1 MDHCKGFAAIAAAGV
16 ACMAVAAGC
25 SSSKESGQSPAYVGL
40 LEDSISGIAAAYPGE
55 IGVAVI
61 VNDSDTVAVNDSSIY
76 PMMSVFKLHQALAVC
91 HDLDCRG
98 VSLDS
103 VVTLRRDSLDPDTW
117 SPMLKEHQEAEI
129 KLPVGQL
136 LRYTLT
142 CSDNNASNYMFH
154 HLVGVAATDSLIA
167 TMIPRDVF
175 RIAYSE
181 DEMQADH
188 DKAYSNYTSP
198 LGAAMLIN
206 KVFTHSLVSREKQ
219 DHINTSLAECVT
231 GADRI
236 VAPLL
241 GKEGV
246 SVAHKTGSGYVNER
260 GELVAHNDV
269 AYICLPN
276 GVRYSLAV
284 FVKDF
289 KGDEAQAS
297 EPVARISAAVYS
309 ILSGAQ

>member
-1 MDHCKGFAAIAAAGV
+1 MVATVAACAAV
-16 ACMAVAAGC
+16 VAGC
-25 SSSKESGQSPAYVGL
+25 STSRKSAQPTAYVGL

-276 GVRYSLAV
+276 GVSYSLAV

-297 EPVARISAAVYS
+297 EPVARISGAVYS
-309 ILSGAQ
+309 ILSALQ

>member
-1 MDHCKGFAAIAAAGV
+1 
-16 ACMAVAAGC
+16 
-25 SSSKESGQSPAYVGL
+25 
-40 LEDSISGIAAAYPGE
+40 
-55 IGVAVI
+55 
-61 VNDSDTVAVNDSSIY
+61 
-76 PMMSVFKLHQALAVC
+76 MMSVFKLHQALAVC
-91 HDLDCRG
+91 HDLDRRG

-103 VVTLRRDSLDPDTW
+103 VVTLRRDSLAPDTW

-136 LRYTLT
+136 LCYTLT
-142 CSDNNASNYMFH
+142 SSDNNASNYMFH

-175 RIAYSE
+175 RIVYSE

-198 LGAAMLIN
+198 LGAAMLIDR
-206 KVFTHSLVSREKQ
+206 VFTDSLVSREKQ
-219 DHINTSLAECVT
+219 AHIKTSLAECIT

-241 GKEGV
+241 GRHGV

-276 GVRYSLAV
+276 GVSYSLAV

-289 KGDEAQAS
+289 KGSEAQAS
-297 EPVARISAAVYS
+297 ESVARISDAVYS
-309 ILSGAQ
+309 ILSALP

>member
-1 MDHCKGFAAIAAAGV
+1 MVATLTACAAV
-16 ACMAVAAGC
+16 VAGC
-25 SSSKESGQSPAYVGL
+25 STSRKSAQRPAYVGL

-61 VNDSDTVAVNDSSIY
+61 VNDSDTVAVNDRSVY

-91 HDLDCRG
+91 HDLDRRR

-103 VVTLRRDSLDPDTW
+103 VVTLFRDSLDLHTW
-117 SPMLKEHQEAEI
+117 SPMLKDCQEPVI
-129 KLPVGQL
+129 SIPVGRL

-142 CSDNNASNYMFH
+142 GSDNNASNYMFH
-154 HLVGVAATDSLIA
+154 HLVDVHATDSLVA
-167 TMIPRDVF
+167 TMIPRSTF

-188 DKAYSNYTSP
+188 GKAYFNYTSP

-206 KVFTHSLVSREKQ
+206 RVFTDSLVSREKQ
-219 DHINTSLAECVT
+219 DHIKTSLAECVT

-236 VAPLL
+236 AAPLL

-246 SVAHKTGSGYVNER
+246 SVAHKTGSGYVNGR

-276 GVRYSLAV
+276 GVSYSLAV
-284 FVKDF
+284 FVRDF
-289 KGDEAQAS
+289 KGSEAQAS

-309 ILSGAQ
+309 ILSGLQ

>member
-1 MDHCKGFAAIAAAGV
+1 
-16 ACMAVAAGC
+16 
-25 SSSKESGQSPAYVGL
+25 
-40 LEDSISGIAAAYPGE
+40 
-55 IGVAVI
+55 
-61 VNDSDTVAVNDSSIY
+61 
-76 PMMSVFKLHQALAVC
+76 MMSVFKLHQALAVC
-91 HDLDCRG
+91 HDLDRRG

-103 VVTLRRDSLDPDTW
+103 VVTLRRDSLAPDTW

-136 LRYTLT
+136 LCYTLT
-142 CSDNNASNYMFH
+142 SSDNNASNYMFH
-154 HLVGVAATDSLIA
+154 HLVDVRATDSLIA
-167 TMIPRDVF
+167 TMIPRASF
-175 RIAYSE
+175 RIACSE

-188 DKAYSNYTSP
+188 GKAYFNYTSP

-206 KVFTHSLVSREKQ
+206 KVFTDSLVSREKQ
-219 DHINTSLAECVT
+219 HHIKTSLAECVT

-241 GKEGV
+241 GRHGV

-276 GVRYSLAV
+276 GVGYSLAV

-289 KGDEAQAS
+289 KGSEAQAS
-297 EPVARISAAVYS
+297 EPVARISGAVYS
-309 ILSGAQ
+309 ILSGLQ